1 MHSITLAQLV
11 KRHRKTKSFCIDLL
25 RLRSF
30 ECSLYLVELV
40 IEDEVYLVKDEQG
53 NALSFRS
60 VLDAKKPFKALAIA
74 RAELV
79 QESAYDEMIGQPV
92 GDEKNTLRVSIG
104 LPVDD
109 LS

>member
-1 MHSITLAQLV
+1 
-11 KRHRKTKSFCIDLL
+11 
-25 RLRSF
+25 
-30 ECSLYLVELV
+30 
-40 IEDEVYLVKDEQG
+40 
-53 NALSFRS
+53 
-60 VLDAKKPFKALAIA
+60 LDAKKPFKALAIA

-92 GDEKNTLRVSIG
+92 GDEKNTLRVSVG

>member
-1 MHSITLAQLV
+1 MHPITLAQLV
-11 KRHRKTKSFCIDLL
+11 KRHRKTDNLCIELL

-40 IEDEVYLVKDEQG
+40 IEDETYLVKDEQG
-53 NALSFRS
+53 KMLSFRS
-60 VLDAKKPFKALAIA
+60 VLAAKKPFKGFNIA

-92 GDEKNTLRVSIG
+92 GDEKNTLRVSLG
-104 LPVDD
+104 LPADD